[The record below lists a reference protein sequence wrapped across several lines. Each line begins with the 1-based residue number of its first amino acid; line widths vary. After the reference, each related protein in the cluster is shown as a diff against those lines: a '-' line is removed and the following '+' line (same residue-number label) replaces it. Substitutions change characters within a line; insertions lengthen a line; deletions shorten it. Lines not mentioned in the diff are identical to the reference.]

1 MLTETASFH
10 MRDHH
15 PMLGWG
21 PHWCPPLLH
30 AQNLHWAA
38 CDSAAF
44 WQGEPRIIADWGCKH
59 ARLEQ
64 HEAAPAGLLVQ
75 VQALGCCSDTCMRT
89 LFLALGRRFCLPGPL
104 LLPLLQL
111 LVPGGRLERA
121 DEATPIQLPAQTQT
135 VTPSQTRSLRKA
147 PVLCQLADSS
157 SPVAYS

>member
-1 MLTETASFH
+1 MITLRMLTETASFH

-89 LFLALGRRFCLPGPL
+89 LFLALGRRFCLPGPCFCRSCSCWYQVDAL
-104 LLPLLQL
+104 S
-111 LVPGGRLERA
+111 VPMRPRPYSSLHRLK
-121 DEATPIQLPAQTQT
+121 Q
-135 VTPSQTRSLRKA
+135 
-147 PVLCQLADSS
+147 
-157 SPVAYS
+157 